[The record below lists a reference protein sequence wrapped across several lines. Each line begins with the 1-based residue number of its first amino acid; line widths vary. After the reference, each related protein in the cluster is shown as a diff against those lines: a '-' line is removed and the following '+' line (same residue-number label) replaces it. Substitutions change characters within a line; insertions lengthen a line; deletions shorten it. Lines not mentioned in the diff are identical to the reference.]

1 MPIRLL
7 GVAIIV
13 LLVLYLLRRLL
24 TTQPQAIT
32 AALRRGLPFFAVAL
46 LVVLAVTGHLN
57 WLFAAIAS
65 LFAALPRFLP
75 LARHIPLLRKFYQ
88 RYKSHQHNRADQTGQ
103 EHPGSRPRDSNAS
116 GRMSEN
122 EAYKILGLEPGAS
135 REQII
140 ASHRQ
145 LIQKLHPDRG
155 GSSYLATK
163 LNEARETLL
172 EHETAS
178 GSSRRT

>member
-1 MPIRLL
+1 VPIRLL
-7 GVAIIV
+7 GIAIIV
-13 LLVLYLLRRLL
+13 LLVLFVLRRLL
-24 TTQPQAIT
+24 NTRPQAIS
-32 AALRRGLPFFAVAL
+32 AALRRGFPFFAVAV

-65 LFAALPRFLP
+65 LFAALPRLLP
-75 LARHIPLLRKFYQ
+75 LVRHVPLLRQIYQ
-88 RYKSHQHNRADQTGQ
+88 RYKAHQQDHAEQSGHEHAGSGQ
-103 EHPGSRPRDSNAS
+103 QDNDSSR
-116 GRMSEN
+116 RMSES

-140 ASHRQ
+140 TAHRQ

-172 EHETAS
+172 ERETAS
-178 GSSRRT
+178 GSSRRM